1 MWRGEATTGPR
12 VPPFREY
19 QGKEDNGGLGKKKKK
34 IEQGKEES

>member
-19 QGKEDNGGLGKKKKK
+19 QGKEDNGGLEKEK